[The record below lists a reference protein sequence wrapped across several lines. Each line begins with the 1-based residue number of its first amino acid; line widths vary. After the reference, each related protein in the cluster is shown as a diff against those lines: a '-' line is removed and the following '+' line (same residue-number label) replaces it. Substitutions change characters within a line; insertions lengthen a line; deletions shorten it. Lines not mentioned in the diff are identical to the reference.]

1 MKRIVLAS
9 SVLALLVP
17 AAALAYPVQEF
28 SAGVKDIKP
37 GGRFTFVYS
46 SRTYDSSGGVPP
58 VLRENSQRR

>member
-9 SVLALLVP
+9 AVLALLIP

-37 GGRFTFVYS
+37 GGRFTFVTDH
-46 SRTYDSSGGVPP
+46 RHA
-58 VLRENSQRR
+58 R